1 MRSPEITVIIP
12 AVNLLS
18 DLRDCLGALQRQ
30 KSVELEILVLDR
42 LGPDVRDPLGREFP
56 DAKIVAMDS
65 DATIPQMRA
74 KGFELASADLVAVIE
89 DHVIVPPD
97 WASKLLQAIEN
108 GADVAGGPIEN
119 MAVEKRV
126 DWAAFLCE
134 YSACL
139 PPLEG
144 GKSSWLPGNNIVY
157 KKSLIDQYAPVIAEG
172 KWENRLH
179 DAMRDDG
186 VDLIMIPDLIVGHK
200 MHYTFN
206 LYMSQRYL
214 YARSYAGGRVVGK
227 SLPVR
232 FLYGLAAFILP
243 PLLFFRTVKNIRSK
257 GRHLDQLVPSLP
269 MLFAFVWSWGFGEV
283 VGYWFGAGKSLS
295 KVR

>member
-30 KSVELEILVLDR
+30 DSVELEILVLDR

-139 PPLEG
+139 PPLES

-186 VDLIMIPDLIVGHK
+186 VDLIMVPDLIVGHK

-257 GRHLDQLVPSLP
+257 GRHLDHLVPSLP

>member
-1 MRSPEITVIIP
+1 
-12 AVNLLS
+12 
-18 DLRDCLGALQRQ
+18 
-30 KSVELEILVLDR
+30 
-42 LGPDVRDPLGREFP
+42 
-56 DAKIVAMDS
+56 MDS

-157 KKSLIDQYAPVIAEG
+157 KKSLIDQYGPVIAEG

-186 VDLIMIPDLIVGHK
+186 VDLIMVPDLIVGHK

-257 GRHLDQLVPSLP
+257 GRHLDRLVPSLP

>member
-30 KSVELEILVLDR
+30 DSVELEILVLDR

-139 PPLEG
+139 PPLES

-186 VDLIMIPDLIVGHK
+186 VDLIMVPDLIVGHK